1 MPKVTFNNKNRF
13 FYTALKSSVDD
24 YFAKNHLKKTGNWKL
39 YVKTG
44 VLVPSAII
52 IYLSLLIFPLP
63 AIAGILLSGL
73 LGFVLASV
81 GFNIMHDACH
91 GSYSSRG
98 WVNEILS
105 LSLNAL
111 GGNAFL
117 WKFKHNI
124 IHHTY
129 TNVDGV
135 DDDIAKSP
143 LMRQCPSQ
151 KWVPA
156 HRFQHIYVVLVYA
169 ISSFAWVFMM
179 DFNKYF
185 KRKIVD
191 TPLQKMETKE
201 HILFWMSKLF
211 YLLFYIV
218 IPVLAVGWK
227 SWAIGFA
234 CMHIVMGFTLAIVFQ
249 LAHVVENAEFELAS
263 GDDEVK
269 IEEEWA
275 IYQVK
280 TTANFAPK
288 NKIISWFVGGLNFQV
303 EHHLFPRISHVH
315 YPAIRK
321 IVKQTCEQFN
331 ISYNEFPTM
340 TKAVASHFRM
350 MKQLGK
356 KPVVAYSKEMPA
368 KKLQA
373 LNS

>member
-1 MPKVTFNNKNRF
+1 MAKVTFNNKNRV
-13 FYTALKSSVDD
+13 FYTALKSSVDE
-24 YFAKNHLKKTGNWKL
+24 YFINNNLKKTGNWKL
-39 YVKTG
+39 YTKTG

-52 IYLSLLIFPLP
+52 IYLSLLIFPMP
-63 AIAGILLSGL
+63 AIAGILLSGVF
-73 LGFVLASV
+73 GFVLASI
-81 GFNIMHDACH
+81 GFNVMHDACH
-91 GSYSSRG
+91 GSYSSRN
-98 WVNEILS
+98 WVNNLLG

-143 LMRQCPSQ
+143 LMRQCTTQ

-169 ISSFAWVFMM
+169 ISSLAWVFLM

-191 TPLQKMETKE
+191 TPLQKMDRNE
-201 HILFWMSKLF
+201 HIVFWLTKAL
-211 YLLFYIV
+211 YLLFYIA
-218 IPVLAVGWK
+218 IPVMAVGWK
-227 SWAIGFA
+227 AWAIGFVSF
-234 CMHIVMGFTLAIVFQ
+234 HVVMGFTLAIVFQ
-249 LAHVVENAEFELAS
+249 LAHVVEHVEFEFA
-263 GDDEVK
+263 GENDATK
-269 IEEEWA
+269 IEDEWA
-275 IYQVK
+275 VYQVK

-315 YPAIRK
+315 YPALRK

-350 MKQLGK
+350 MKQLGRG
-356 KPVVAYSKEMPA
+356 PA
-368 KKLQA
+368 A
-373 LNS
+373 VHS

>member
-1 MPKVTFNNKNRF
+1 MPKVTFNNKSRL
-13 FYTALKSSVDD
+13 FYTSLKSSVDE
-24 YFAKNHLKKTGNWKL
+24 YFANNHLKKTGNWKL
-39 YVKTG
+39 YTKTG
-44 VLVPSAII
+44 VLVPSATI
-52 IYLSLLIFPLP
+52 IYLSLLIFPMP
-63 AIAGILLSGL
+63 ATAGILLSGL
-73 LGFVLASV
+73 FGFVLASI

-91 GSYSSRG
+91 GSYSSHG
-98 WVNEILS
+98 WVNELLG

-191 TPLQKMETKE
+191 TPLQKMESRE
-201 HILFWMSKLF
+201 HIVFWMSKIF
-211 YLLFYIV
+211 YILFYIA
-218 IPVLAVGWK
+218 IPVMAVGWK

-234 CMHIVMGFTLAIVFQ
+234 CMHVVMGFTLAIVFQ
-249 LAHVVENAEFELAS
+249 LAHVVENAEFEHAEANHDL
-263 GDDEVK
+263 K
-269 IEEEWA
+269 IQEEWA

-288 NKIISWFVGGLNFQV
+288 NKVISWFVGGLNFQV

-321 IVKQTCEQFN
+321 IVKQTCDQFN

-356 KPVVAYSKEMPA
+356 RPLAV
-368 KKLQA
+368 
-373 LNS
+373 NSL